1 MNFENMK
8 NLLDNFVDMGIAP
21 GNTISIYKDGKNVY
35 KYSCGYSD
43 IENKKPMVG
52 DEMVYLWSCSK
63 VITVTAALQLFE
75 KGLFL
80 LDDPLYE
87 YIPEYKDMWI
97 KKENGDIIK
106 AQKPITM
113 RNLFNMTAG
122 LTYDFNPGKEKAYE
136 LTNGKMD
143 TDVVIRQCAKNYLF
157 AEPGECYRYSICH
170 DILGGFVSIVTGKK
184 FRDYVKENI
193 FDPLGMKN
201 SVYHVT
207 PEVKEKMATQYV
219 YEASEQITD
228 VVDARFGGSSEKGKF
243 KLFEGNGYI
252 MGEEYDSGGAGVIS
266 TVDDYVLFAA
276 ALANYG
282 KGVNGERILSPATVD
297 LMRTNTFDEEKLKG
311 FATGYFSGYGYGLGV
326 RTMIDKAAGG
336 SLGSIGEFGWG
347 GAAGASVYIDPNTNL
362 AAVYAKHC
370 LAPREDYYQP
380 RVRNVLYGCLD

>member
-8 NLLDNFVDMGIAP
+8 NLLDHLVEIGHAP
-21 GNTISIYKDGKNVY
+21 GNTVSVYKDGKNVF

-43 IENKKPMVG
+43 IESKKPMVG
-52 DEMVYLWSCSK
+52 DEMLYLWSCSK

-75 KGLFL
+75 KGVFL

-87 YIPEYKDMWI
+87 YIPEFKDMWI
-97 KKENGDIIK
+97 KKENGDIVK

-122 LTYDFNPGKEKAYE
+122 LTYDFENAKEKTRE
-136 LTNGKMD
+136 LTNGKMN
-143 TDVVIRQCAKNYLF
+143 TDVLVRQCANDYLF
-157 AEPGECYRYSICH
+157 AEPGEFFCYSKCH

-201 SVYHVT
+201 SAFHVT
-207 PEVKEKMATQYV
+207 PEIKEKMATQYV
-219 YEASEQITD
+219 YEAGSAVTD
-228 VVDARFGGSSEKGKF
+228 VVDAQLNGSKSGGSF
-243 KLFEGNGYI
+243 KIREGNSYI
-252 MGEEYDSGGAGVIS
+252 MGDEYDSGGAGIIS
-266 TVDDYVLFAA
+266 TVDDYALFAA

-297 LMRTNTFDEEKLKG
+297 LMRTNTFDEEKLKV
-311 FATGYFSGYGYGLGV
+311 FSTGYFSGYGYGLGV